1 MMKNMKTWKLTE
13 LPPGKNVVGCKW
25 VYTKKLDK
33 HSNIKHYKA
42 RLVAQGFSQKPGIDY
57 NNTGTFVP
65 VMQFESLQTNLA
77 LAAENNWELHQLD
90 MKSAYLNGY
99 LEEEI
104 YMKQPPG
111 FNNGS
116 GRVCC
121 LYRSIYG
128 LKQAGNTWNVEFTNA
143 MSSLDFCQLKMDYCI
158 FDRQHG
164 DTFAILLLWVDD
176 IITIT
181 NSVEEARHVE
191 KQLAEKFEIK
201 SLGEPS
207 LILGIQILCDCE
219 AGTIMIRQEHY
230 IESMLDKFGLKDIN
244 PVSTPVDPNVKL
256 DYEPDEDQALETNNA
271 MCSYSTLIGS
281 LMYLAISM
289 RPDISFTVNQLAQF
303 TWNPRPRHWTAVKR
317 VFQYLK
323 RTKDYSVHY
332 G

>member
-1 MMKNMKTWKLTE
+1 
-13 LPPGKNVVGCKW
+13 
-25 VYTKKLDK
+25 
-33 HSNIKHYKA
+33 
-42 RLVAQGFSQKPGIDY
+42 
-57 NNTGTFVP
+57 
-65 VMQFESLQTNLA
+65 
-77 LAAENNWELHQLD
+77 

-116 GRVCC
+116 GRVCR

-128 LKQAGNTWNVEFTNA
+128 LKQAGNTWNVEFTNM
-143 MSSLDFCQLKMDYCI
+143 MSSLDFRQLKMDYCV

-207 LILGIQILCDCE
+207 LILGIQILCDHE

-230 IESMLDKFGLKDIN
+230 VESMLDKFGLKDIN
-244 PVSTPVDPNVKL
+244 PVSMPMDPNVKL

-271 MCSYSTLIGS
+271 MCSYSTLIAS

-303 TWNPRPRHWTAVKR
+303 TWNPRPRHWTTIKR
-317 VFQYLK
+317 VF
-323 RTKDYSVHY
+323 
-332 G
+332 